1 MKFLANENL
10 PLATILKLKSSG
22 WDVLSIS
29 LDSPSITDEE
39 VMKIAIEEKRTIITF
54 DRDYGTLIYQYGYRP
69 PAGVIY
75 LRLQDFTPEEPAN
88 FLLNLINNTT
98 LTFIGLFTVVDENN
112 IRQRKY

>member
-10 PLATILKLKSSG
+10 PLATILKLKASG

-39 VMKIAIEEKRTIITF
+39 VMKIAIEENRTIITF

-69 PAGVIY
+69 PARVIY
-75 LRLQDFTPEEPAN
+75 LRLQDFTPEEPV
-88 FLLNLINNTT
+88 
-98 LTFIGLFTVVDENN
+98 TF
-112 IRQRKY
+112 Y

>member
-10 PLATILKLKSSG
+10 PLATIQKLQTSG

-39 VMKIAIEEKRTIITF
+39 VMKIAIAENRTIITF
-54 DRDYGTLIYQYGYRP
+54 DRDYGTLIYKYGYRP

-75 LRLQDFTPEEPAN
+75 LRLQDFTPEEPAE
-88 FLLNLINNTT
+88 FLLNLINTT
-98 LTFIGLFTVVDENN
+98 TFTFIGLFTVADENN

>member
-10 PLATILKLKSSG
+10 PLATIRKLQASG

-39 VMKIAIEEKRTIITF
+39 VMKIAIEENRTIITF

-75 LRLQDFTPEEPAN
+75 LRLQDFTPEEPAD
-88 FLLNLINNTT
+88 FLLNLINTT
-98 LTFIGLFTVVDENN
+98 TFTFIGLFTVADENN